1 MCCYK
6 WKQDLTSLWNMR
18 NDLLFFFCV
27 TLKKYEDCA
36 AQDDADI
43 EELESGECCAQTAI
57 MADGPEYVKSEEGA
71 GTEEIED

>member
-43 EELESGECCAQTAI
+43 EELESGECCA
-57 MADGPEYVKSEEGA
+57 
-71 GTEEIED
+71 